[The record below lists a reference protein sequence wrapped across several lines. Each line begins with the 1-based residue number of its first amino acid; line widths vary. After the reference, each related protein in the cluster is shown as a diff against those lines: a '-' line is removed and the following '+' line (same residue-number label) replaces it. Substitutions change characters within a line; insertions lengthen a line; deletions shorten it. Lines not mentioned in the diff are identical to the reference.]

1 MNARESATEVRGDR
15 VTTDTLMAD
24 LRVLAADTEQL
35 LRATAD
41 QTGHQAA
48 QVRAR
53 AEESLR
59 TARSRLADLQD
70 MALARTRA
78 AGRATDTYVRA
89 NAWPAMAI
97 CVVAGLALGFLLAPH
112 RDRDA

>member
-1 MNARESATEVRGDR
+1 MNAREMPTQGRGDR

-41 QTGHQAA
+41 KTGHQAA

-59 TARSRLADLQD
+59 SARSRLADLQD
-70 MALARTRA
+70 VALARTRA

-89 NAWPAMAI
+89 NAWPAMAL
-97 CVVAGLALGFLLAPH
+97 CAVAGLALGFLLAP
-112 RDRDA
+112 RGDSDA

>member
-1 MNARESATEVRGDR
+1 MNARELPREGRGDR

-53 AEESLR
+53 VEESLR
-59 TARSRLADLQD
+59 TARSRITDLQD
-70 MALARTRA
+70 MTLARTRA

-97 CVVAGLALGFLLAPH
+97 CAVAGLALGFVLAT
-112 RDRDA
+112 RGDSES

>member
-1 MNARESATEVRGDR
+1 MNARELPREGRGDR

-24 LRVLAADTEQL
+24 LRILAADTEQL

-59 TARSRLADLQD
+59 TARSRIADLQD
-70 MALARTRA
+70 ATLARTRE
-78 AGRATDTYVRA
+78 AGRATDAYVRA

-97 CVVAGLALGFLLAPH
+97 CAVAGLALGFLLAP
-112 RDRDA
+112 RSDSDS